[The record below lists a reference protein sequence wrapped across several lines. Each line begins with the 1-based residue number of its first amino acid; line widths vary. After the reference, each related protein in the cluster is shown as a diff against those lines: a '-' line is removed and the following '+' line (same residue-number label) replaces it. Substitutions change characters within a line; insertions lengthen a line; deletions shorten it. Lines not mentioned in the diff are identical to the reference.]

1 MCVSCKCDVY
11 VALIMNTTCMNVLR
25 NVDHEREVYRVQCCS
40 WSINHMTNK
49 WDDEELNS
57 CLEGKNTGVFID

>member
-1 MCVSCKCDVY
+1 MST
-11 VALIMNTTCMNVLR
+11 MR
-25 NVDHEREVYRVQCCS
+25 ERYTDFGRVQCCS

-57 CLEGKNTGVFID
+57 GLEGKNMGVFID

>member
-25 NVDHEREVYRVQCCS
+25 NVNHEREVYGFQ
-40 WSINHMTNK
+40 
-49 WDDEELNS
+49 
-57 CLEGKNTGVFID
+57 